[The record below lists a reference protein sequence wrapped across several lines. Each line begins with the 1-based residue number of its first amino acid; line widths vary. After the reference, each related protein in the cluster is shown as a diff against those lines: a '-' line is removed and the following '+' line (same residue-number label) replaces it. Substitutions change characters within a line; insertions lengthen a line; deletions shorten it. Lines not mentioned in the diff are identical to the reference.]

1 MGGSRSRRSSAS
13 AKLPTRPRGRAAGI
27 SGPLVRVLGG
37 RRLAWLL
44 LAGCL
49 AAHPTAV
56 AAQTGDDAF
65 RTLVGEFADATLRQ
79 KEEIAGRLLATGH
92 GGVREVLTALL
103 EDRLFEREDDGR
115 VFVVESNDEGLT
127 TFQLLDPATFADAGT
142 LSPDRLDRIIT
153 NNRLRR
159 FLRTAIAR
167 FDASSPDADVRLEAV
182 RELLRSLDD
191 ATLDL
196 LRERETVETDPDVAF
211 EIETALSVEALD
223 DPDPGVRLGAVERL
237 SGRLNPVVHN
247 RLSALLRTD
256 EDGGFAEPDEAV
268 RAAATDALWQIDSRR
283 NVYSVLETVAF
294 GLSLGSVLVLVA
306 IGLAITFG
314 VMGVINMAHGE
325 LMMLGAYTTYV
336 VQLWMPDHIGISL
349 LVAVPAAF
357 AVAGSAG
364 VLIERLVIRFLYG
377 RPLETLLATF
387 GVSLVLQQLV
397 RTVFSANNRA
407 VTTPAWMSGALRFNE
422 AFSLTYNRVYIVVFA
437 LVVFALVLAVMR
449 YTRLG
454 LDIRAVSQN
463 RTMARAMGVRTEWVD
478 AMTFGLGAGI
488 AGVAGVA
495 LTQLTNVGPNLGQ
508 SYIVDSFMV
517 VVFGGVGNLWG
528 TLIGGMSL
536 GIVNKL
542 LEPFAGA
549 VLGKILVLVVLILFI
564 QRRPRGLF
572 PQTGRAAEST

>member
-1 MGGSRSRRSSAS
+1 MGGSRSRRATV
-13 AKLPTRPRGRAAGI
+13 AGRAAG
-27 SGPLVRVLGG
+27 VLGA

-44 LAGCL
+44 LAACL
-49 AAHPTAV
+49 AAHPA

-65 RTLVGEFADATLRQ
+65 RAIVGELAGANFRQ
-79 KEEIAGRLLATGH
+79 KEAIAEQMLATGH
-92 GGVREVLTALL
+92 GAVRDVLTALL

-115 VFVVESNDEGLT
+115 VFVVESNEEGLA
-127 TFQLLDPATFADAGT
+127 TFQLLDPATLADAGT
-142 LSPDRLDRIIT
+142 ISPDRLDRIIT

-159 FLRTAIAR
+159 FLRTGIAR
-167 FDASSPDADVRLEAV
+167 FDASSPDPGVRLEAV

-196 LRERETVETDPDVAF
+196 LRGRAAVETDPDVAF

-223 DPDPGVRLGAVERL
+223 DPDPGVRLAAVERL

-247 RLSALLRTD
+247 RLSALVRTTD
-256 EDGGFAEPDEAV
+256 DGGFAEPDEAV

-357 AVAGSAG
+357 VVAGSAG
-364 VLIERLVIRFLYG
+364 VLIERTVIRFLYG

-422 AFSLTYNRVYIVVFA
+422 AFALTYNRLYIVLFA
-437 LVVFALVLAVMR
+437 LIVFALVLAVMR

-572 PQTGRAAEST
+572 PQTGRAAESV